1 MTRISTIHG
10 IPFNE
15 YADRSANVA
24 AKDYFPYLSMTKG
37 EMELALLRQRA
48 QMYAGFY
55 PEYPVYRQAVAMLD
69 KALKDGDTGVNYIG
83 AVPDDLQ
90 GLAATIQTAAKK
102 RQPAS
107 RAGFQPSAKVG
118 SIIPVQQRYD
128 ECYKAEIERLRA
140 QDPFGYATPAGRQKQ
155 ENFAK
160 AKCGQAFTIETI
172 LNNGIEKCGHH
183 LLYKS
188 LPRNYAVPQDVST
201 KRILHG
207 TGVEG
212 MALVGDID
220 TDLMYLWVE
229 NGILLKNTEQKIG
242 PLNSTYTSMYLAP
255 DPEQALNQ
263 YKAWLQGQPVGKQ
276 AKIKAGGIGKI
287 GIDPI
292 TAGVIIAI
300 VGALTAAFDMLKEM
314 RKQKAYAMVQAQG
327 FGTQAFSANQG
338 DWMGAPSAN
347 NDNLLLIGG
356 AAAALYLLSDN

>member
-15 YADRSANVA
+15 YADRSVNVA

-37 EMELALLRQRA
+37 QMEMALLRQRA

-55 PEYPVYRQAVAMLD
+55 PEFPVYRQAVAMLD

-107 RAGFQPSAKVG
+107 RAGFVPMSAKVG
-118 SIIPVQQRYD
+118 SIIPLQQRYE
-128 ECYKAEIERLRA
+128 ECMNNSSIFDR
-140 QDPFGYATPAGRQKQ
+140 P
-155 ENFAK
+155 
-160 AKCGQAFTIETI
+160 KCGQRLIIETI
-172 LNNGIEKCGHH
+172 LNNGIAKCGHH

-188 LPRNYAVPQDVST
+188 LPRNYALPQDVST

-255 DPEQALNQ
+255 DPEQALDQ

-338 DWMGAPSAN
+338 DWMGAPAAN

-356 AAAALYLLSDN
+356 AAAALYFLSDN